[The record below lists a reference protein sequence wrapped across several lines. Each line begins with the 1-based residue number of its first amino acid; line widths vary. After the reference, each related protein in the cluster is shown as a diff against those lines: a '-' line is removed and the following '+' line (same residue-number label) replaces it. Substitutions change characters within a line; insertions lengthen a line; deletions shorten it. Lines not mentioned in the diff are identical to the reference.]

1 MRYSRERIRAIFEWH
16 EGSMA
21 DDFSILP
28 QWKRLLPAEKVG
40 NMKEG
45 LVGQVEKEIPQR
57 NRKRRKGQAGTSDA
71 DPEKTEGAEESTNDS
86 KVQSGKIVD
95 ITI

>member
-1 MRYSRERIRAIFEWH
+1 M
-16 EGSMA
+16 G

-28 QWKRLLPAEKVG
+28 LWKKLLPAEKLG
-40 NMKEG
+40 NSKES

-57 NRKRRKGQAGTSDA
+57 KKRKRKGQGLNSDTDQESA
-71 DPEKTEGAEESTNDS
+71 EGAEETSTDS
-86 KVQSGKIVD
+86 EAPCGKIVD

>member
-1 MRYSRERIRAIFEWH
+1 
-16 EGSMA
+16 MA

-28 QWKRLLPAEKVG
+28 KWKRLLPAEKLG
-40 NMKEG
+40 DLKES
-45 LVGQVEKEIPQR
+45 LVGQVEKEIPPR
-57 NRKRRKGQAGTSDA
+57 KRKRRKGPGVTSDM
-71 DPEKTEGAEESTNDS
+71 DPEKTEGAEESPNDS

>member
-1 MRYSRERIRAIFEWH
+1 
-16 EGSMA
+16 MA

-28 QWKRLLPAEKVG
+28 QWKRLLPAEKLG
-40 NMKEG
+40 NLKES

-57 NRKRRKGQAGTSDA
+57 KRKKRKGQAGTSDA
-71 DPEKTEGAEESTNDS
+71 EPEESEGAGESTKDS
-86 KVQSGKIVD
+86 AVQSGKIVD

>member
-1 MRYSRERIRAIFEWH
+1 
-16 EGSMA
+16 MA

-28 QWKRLLPAEKVG
+28 KWKRLLPAEKLG
-40 NMKEG
+40 NLKES

-57 NRKRRKGQAGTSDA
+57 KRKRRKEQGMTSDA
-71 DPEKTEGAEESTNDS
+71 DPEKTEGAEESPKDS

>member
-1 MRYSRERIRAIFEWH
+1 M
-16 EGSMA
+16 G

-28 QWKRLLPAEKVG
+28 LWKKLLPAEKLG
-40 NMKEG
+40 NSKES

-57 NRKRRKGQAGTSDA
+57 KKGKRKGKGLNSDN
-71 DPEKTEGAEESTNDS
+71 DQEGTEGAEETSADS
-86 KVQSGKIVD
+86 EAPSGKIVD